1 MAPREGTTHWKWI
14 EGFILLLLI
23 LATILVG
30 ERMHQDA
37 LSKSAYQ
44 MNEDRQRA
52 IPAVMSSDYRENMK
66 KASLQAASIIESFS
80 NQSSK

>member
-1 MAPREGTTHWKWI
+1 M
-14 EGFILLLLI
+14 LLI

-44 MNEDRQRA
+44 MNAERQKA
-52 IPAVMSSDYRENMK
+52 IPAVMSGDYRESMK

-80 NQSSK
+80 DQSSK